1 MRDCLPEKRPKNNFK
16 ITLALF
22 LTSGI
27 FTLHFAFGRRMGGF
41 GATDNCSPRWAQ
53 D

>member
-1 MRDCLPEKRPKNNFK
+1 LKK
-16 ITLALF
+16 TLAALKS
-22 LTSGI
+22 SGI
-27 FTLHFAFGRRMGGF
+27 FTLHFAIGEDGGY

>member
-1 MRDCLPEKRPKNNFK
+1 MGINTMTFGFENIFK
-16 ITLALF
+16 KTLAPF
-22 LTSGI
+22 KSSGI
-27 FTLHFAFGRRMGGF
+27 FTLHFAVWAKMAAL

>member
-1 MRDCLPEKRPKNNFK
+1 VAANEKNFK
-16 ITLALF
+16 KTLARPVVSVMF
-22 LTSGI
+22 A
-27 FTLHFAFGRRMGGF
+27 LHFAKKAIMAAF